1 MSRKSNEIYKLIFS
15 NIQSLSQNQEQ
26 VAKGGGGRSTPQTI
40 TVVGGREELLSTKNV
55 EFFFGKGAQRRK
67 LPHDLHGAQ
76 LRLSKLSTVPGFYTG
91 LGQNFYFMDKK
102 TTFNAM
108 V

>member
-15 NIQSLSQNQEQ
+15 SIQSLSQNQEQ

-55 EFFFGKGAQRRK
+55 EFFFGTGAQRRK

-76 LRLSKLSTVPGFYTG
+76 PAKALKTLDSSWVLYRARSKFLFHG
-91 LGQNFYFMDKK
+91 
-102 TTFNAM
+102 
-108 V
+108 